1 VLAVSAF
8 LLALGAFVALAEPFF
23 HRSDG
28 ASEFSH
34 LRSDAGDV
42 LFGGHARRSL
52 RREPRVSA
60 RPSAS
65 SRLGNPDAVLTRGDV
80 VEPRYERRTV
90 RCDGLALLRRRGRG
104 MTGLLLKL

>member
-1 VLAVSAF
+1 
-8 LLALGAFVALAEPFF
+8 
-23 HRSDG
+23 
-28 ASEFSH
+28 
-34 LRSDAGDV
+34 
-42 LFGGHARRSL
+42 
-52 RREPRVSA
+52 VSA